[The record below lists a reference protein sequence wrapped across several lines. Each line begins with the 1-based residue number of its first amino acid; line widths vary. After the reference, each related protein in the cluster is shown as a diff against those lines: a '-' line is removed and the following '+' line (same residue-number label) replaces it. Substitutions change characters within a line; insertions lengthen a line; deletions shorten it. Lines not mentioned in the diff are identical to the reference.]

1 VSGGSVAINKSVNQ
15 LIDWRLEMDMME
27 RLRNIDDTRSAAWTD
42 AVDDTRSAA
51 WEGAVD
57 DTRAAAWT
65 DAAK

>member
-1 VSGGSVAINKSVNQ
+1 
-15 LIDWRLEMDMME
+15 MDMME

-65 DAAK
+65 DAAKQLTDWI